1 MSVPANPASVVL
13 GLWQDR
19 PPREVLAIASAA
31 DALGYPEL
39 WVGEMATWDAFA
51 LATAIGAATD
61 RIELT
66 VGPLAVPVRSA
77 MTLAMGTASVAEL
90 TGRPVHLAIG
100 TSSTVVVEH
109 WHQRSRAR
117 PAMQLEHAA
126 TALVP
131 LLAGARGP
139 GGYRLRLPAPI
150 TSLTVAAHGPRAVE
164 LGGRVADRVVVNTV
178 TPASA
183 ATIRERLEDASRRAG
198 RPVPRLAAWLSVCV
212 DPGAP
217 TRAQLAN
224 AYAMYLAA
232 PGYGEMFT
240 EAGFGDLVARARS
253 GAAFGEL
260 VATIPDELPDAVG
273 LHGSLD
279 DIARRVAAYRAAGID
294 ELALAVTTAED
305 PDGART
311 LGAVATIVG
320 VGPAGG
326 GTVGARGDHPT
337 RA

>member
-1 MSVPANPASVVL
+1 VSAPGNPASVVL

-19 PPREVLAIASAA
+19 PPREVLAIAAAA

-51 LATAIGAATD
+51 LATAIGLATE

-66 VGPLAVPVRSA
+66 IGPLAVPVRSA
-77 MTLAMGTASVAEL
+77 MTMAMGTASVAEL
-90 TGRPVHLAIG
+90 TGRPTHLAIG

-109 WHQRSRAR
+109 WHRRSRAR
-117 PAMQLEHAA
+117 PAVQLAESAD
-126 TALVP
+126 ALRP

-139 GGYRLRLPAPI
+139 GGYRLRLPAPT

-183 ATIRERLEDASRRAG
+183 AVIRERLDDAAHRAD
-198 RPVPRLAAWLSVCV
+198 RPTPTLAAWLSVCV
-212 DPGAP
+212 DPGPA

-232 PGYGEMFT
+232 PGYGEMFA
-240 EAGFGDLVARARS
+240 EAGFGELVARARA
-253 GAAFGEL
+253 GAAFPEL
-260 VATIPDELPDAVG
+260 VAALPDELPDAVG
-273 LHGSLD
+273 LHGSHAE
-279 DIARRVAAYRAAGID
+279 IASRVAAYRAAGVD

-311 LGAVATIVG
+311 LAAVAALVG
-320 VGPAGG
+320 VGTPG
-326 GTVGARGDHPT
+326 
-337 RA
+337 